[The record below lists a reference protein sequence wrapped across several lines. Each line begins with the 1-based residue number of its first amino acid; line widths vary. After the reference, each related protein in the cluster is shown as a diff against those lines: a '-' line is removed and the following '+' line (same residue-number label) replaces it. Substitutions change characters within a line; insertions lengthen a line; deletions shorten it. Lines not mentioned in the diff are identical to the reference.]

1 MITFRNLGGA
11 VAVGAALLAGT
22 SGLALA
28 QADKNTVVIAYP
40 TDPASLDPIQVTQ
53 GPGMPMMRALFDQ
66 PLEQKD
72 DLSIGP
78 RIVKSYKWIE
88 LGKVLEVTLRDDVTF
103 HNGDK
108 LTTEDFKFTYLDR
121 LKDNKLA
128 LSGAVGS
135 KIADI
140 EIKSPTVAVITM
152 KSPFPTIFT
161 WWSFLANFVVPKKYF
176 ESVGGQE
183 GFIKKPVGS
192 GPYKFVEYERGSRLV
207 LERYDGYW
215 GEKAK
220 TQRVVVQM
228 VKDASARVAS
238 IQSKQVDIAYDV
250 PLKEAARLGQVA
262 GLKAVIEPIANVMML
277 QIRNIGVM
285 ENQDVR
291 LAMHYAVN
299 KQAISRALF
308 EGKAPAISFTGAPGM
323 AGEPKGYTFPYDLN
337 KAKEHL
343 AKAGYSPTN
352 PAKLTLLT
360 FRGVFPND
368 WEIANILVQQWKA
381 IGVDATIEQI
391 EQPQYY
397 DLNHNGKLKEATLF
411 NWAGAGD
418 PEMFTGYIMN
428 PSLRFS
434 AWKSDDMKAEFDKL
448 FVEMDQDKRMAEYAR
463 VQKLVVEKGY
473 TIPLLQSVGTMVTQA
488 NVSVPWATSGWI
500 NLAKIVKN

>member
-1 MITFRNLGGA
+1 MNTFRNLGGA

-78 RIVKSYKWIE
+78 RIVKSYKWLE
-88 LGKVLEVTLRDDVTF
+88 VGKVLEVTLRDDVTF

-121 LKDNKLA
+121 LTDTKLA
-128 LSGAVGS
+128 LAGAVGS
-135 KIADI
+135 KIANI
-140 EIKSPTVAVITM
+140 EIKSPTVAVVTM
-152 KSPFPTIFT
+152 KSAFPTIFT

-207 LERYDGYW
+207 MERYDGYW

-228 VKDASARVAS
+228 VKDASARVAA

-262 GLKAVIEPIANVMML
+262 GLKDTIAPIANVMML

-285 ENQDVR
+285 ENEDVR
-291 LAMHYAVN
+291 LAMHYAIN

-343 AKAGYSPTN
+343 AKAGFSPAN

-368 WEIANILVQQWKA
+368 WEIANILVQQ
-381 IGVDATIEQI
+381 
-391 EQPQYY
+391 YY
-397 DLNHNGKLKEATLF
+397 DLNHTGNLKEVTLF

-434 AWKSDDMKAEFDKL
+434 AWKSDDMKVEFDKL
-448 FVEMDQDKRMAEYAR
+448 FVDMDQDHRMAEYAR
-463 VQKLVVEKGY
+463 VQKLVVEKAY
-473 TIPLLQSVGTMVTQA
+473 TIPLLQSVGTMVTQS